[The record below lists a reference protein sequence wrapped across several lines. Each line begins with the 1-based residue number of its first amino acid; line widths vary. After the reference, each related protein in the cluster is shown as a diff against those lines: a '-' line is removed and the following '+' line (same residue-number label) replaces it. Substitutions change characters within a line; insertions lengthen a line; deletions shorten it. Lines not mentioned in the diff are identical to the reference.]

1 MDRITLSG
9 QLTPTH
15 SFELA
20 TQLDELTAALRPSVT
35 VDLSDV
41 DDLHPSIVSVLV
53 RSRRQAR
60 RQGGD
65 VLLTAPTTRL
75 AHRTL
80 DHVGLDMVD
89 LDTVDL
95 DMVDLA
101 GAGA

>member
-1 MDRITLSG
+1 MDRITLTG
-9 QLTPTH
+9 RLTPAQ

-20 TQLDELTAALRPSVT
+20 ARLDDLTATLRPSVT

-41 DDLHPSIVSVLV
+41 DDLHPSIMSVLV

-65 VLLTAPTTRL
+65 VVLITPVAPT

-80 DHVGLDMVD
+80 DHVGLGMV
-89 LDTVDL
+89 V
-95 DMVDLA
+95 LA
-101 GAGA
+101 GVPA

>member
-20 TQLDELTAALRPSVT
+20 AQLDELTSALRPSVT

-41 DDLHPSIVSVLV
+41 DDLHPAIVSVLV

-65 VLLTAPTTRL
+65 VLLILPAAPM

-80 DHVGLDMVD
+80 DHVGLGMA
-89 LDTVDL
+89 
-95 DMVDLA
+95 DLA
-101 GAGA
+101 RVPA